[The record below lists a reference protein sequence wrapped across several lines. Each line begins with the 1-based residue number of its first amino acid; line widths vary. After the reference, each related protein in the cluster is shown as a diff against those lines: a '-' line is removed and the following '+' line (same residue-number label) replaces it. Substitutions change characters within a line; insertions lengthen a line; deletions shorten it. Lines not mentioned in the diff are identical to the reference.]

1 MNAQLTSCWIL
12 TALMA
17 SLTPFATTLA
27 QAEKLSIERMF
38 AAPDLSGAS
47 LRAPQISPDG
57 RLVAYLRGSDRN
69 KDRLDLWAYDIS
81 KRHHRLLVEA
91 ARLAP
96 EEHAPSAEEEQRRE
110 RQRTSSLS
118 GIVEYQFSADSHY
131 LLVPLAGD
139 LYVYDLRAKPEKAV
153 RRLTHT
159 ASYDTD
165 AKFSPLSHY
174 VSFIRGQNLVVYDLA
189 SGKEQAITHGG
200 GGAIS
205 FGTAEFIAQ
214 EEMARATGYW
224 WAPNEKWIAFTRV
237 DESPVPEVERFEIY
251 ADRTRV
257 VKQRYPAAGS
267 PNAVV
272 QLFVANVADSTS
284 RSGIDA
290 SARTTSSSSTPPVQ
304 LDLGSNPDF
313 YLARVNWY
321 PDSGAL
327 AVQRQAR
334 DQKSLTL
341 LRADPTSGSTSEL
354 LSEHSD
360 YWVELNDNLTFLGKS
375 HQLIW
380 ASNRTGFQHLYL
392 YDWTGKLIRPLTR
405 GEWQVTGDN
414 DAHGM
419 RGVDEDRGLVY
430 FIANTESPLE
440 RHLYSASFT
449 DESLPMQRIT
459 SDAGWHAV
467 AMSGDARMFLDTFST
482 TDQPPSLTLRSV
494 TGETLA
500 DLVPNKVTHDHP
512 YAPYLS
518 DHLPTEFGTLSAK
531 DGQTLHYQI
540 IKPRNL
546 EAGHRYPVIVDV
558 YGGPGNQ
565 RVRKAWGGYPR
576 GNEGFFRQY
585 LAQNGYIVFTLDNRG
600 SGSRGV
606 RFETALFQH
615 LGSVEVEDQVT
626 GVSFL
631 RTLPYVDP
639 ARIGV
644 FGWSYGGYMALMCM
658 MQAPD
663 VFAAGVSGAPV
674 TDWKLYDTHYTERFM
689 GTPQSN
695 PEGYAHSGVLHYAA
709 ELKGPL
715 LIMHGMADDN
725 VLFAQSTTLFKT
737 LQDLNEPFEI
747 MTYPG
752 GKHGLLRHADTGRHG
767 YMTVKSFFDRSI
779 GDRPAPAS
787 APAAGPAAR

>member
-1 MNAQLTSCWIL
+1 MNARLTSRWIL

-17 SLTPFATTLA
+17 SLTPVATTLA
-27 QAEKLSIERMF
+27 QAEKLSTERMF
-38 AAPDLSGAS
+38 AAPDLSGAT
-47 LRAPQISPDG
+47 LRSPQISPDG
-57 RLVAYLRGSDRN
+57 RLVAYLRGAERN

-81 KRHHRLLVEA
+81 KRHHRLLVDS
-91 ARLAP
+91 ARLVP
-96 EEHAPSAEEEQRRE
+96 QEHALSAEEEQRRE

-118 GIVEYQFSADSHY
+118 GIVECQFSPDSHY
-131 LLVPLAGD
+131 LLVPLGGD
-139 LYVYDLRAKPEKAV
+139 LYVYDLRARPEKAV
-153 RRLTHT
+153 HRLTHT
-159 ASYDTD
+159 ASYETD
-165 AKFSPLSHY
+165 AKFSPLGHY
-174 VSFIRGQNLVVYDLA
+174 VSFIRDQNLVIYDLA

-200 GGAIS
+200 GGVIS

-214 EEMARATGYW
+214 EEMARTTGYW

-251 ADRTRV
+251 ADRTQV
-257 VKQRYPAAGS
+257 IKQRYPAAGS
-267 PNAVV
+267 PNASV
-272 QLFVANVADSTS
+272 QLFVADV
-284 RSGIDA
+284 A
-290 SARTTSSSSTPPVQ
+290 SATSVAPGTAPVQ
-304 LDLGSNPDF
+304 IDLGSNPDF
-313 YLARVNWY
+313 YLARVNWF
-321 PDSGAL
+321 PDSSAI
-327 AVQRQAR
+327 AVQREAR
-334 DQKSLTL
+334 DQKTLTL
-341 LRADPTSGSTSEL
+341 LRADPASGLTSEL
-354 LSEHSD
+354 LSEHSNT
-360 YWVELNDNLTFLGKS
+360 WIELNDNLTFLNES
-375 HQLIW
+375 RQFIW

-392 YDWTGKLIRPLTR
+392 YDWTGKLIRPLTQ

-414 DAHGM
+414 DTHGM

-430 FIANTESPLE
+430 FMANAESPLE
-440 RHLYSASFT
+440 RHLYSVSLA
-449 DESLPMQRIT
+449 DESVPMHRIT
-459 SDAGWHAV
+459 TDSGWHAV

-482 TDQPPSLTLRSV
+482 PDQPPSLTLRSA

-500 DLVPNKVTHDHP
+500 DLVPHKIARDHP

-518 DHLPTEFGTLSAK
+518 DHLPTEFGTLAAK

-546 EAGHRYPVIVDV
+546 EPGHRYPVVVDV
-558 YGGPGNQ
+558 YGGPGSQ
-565 RVRKAWGGYPR
+565 RVRKAWAGYPR
-576 GNEGFFRQY
+576 GNEGFFREY
-585 LAQNGYIVFTLDNRG
+585 LAQNGYVVFTLDNRG

-606 RFETALFQH
+606 RFETALFHH

-626 GVSFL
+626 GVNFL

-695 PEGYAHSGVLHYAA
+695 AEGYARSSVMDHA
-709 ELKGPL
+709 EDLKGPL

-725 VLFAQSTTLFKT
+725 ALSTNSTS
-737 LQDLNEPFEI
+737 
-747 MTYPG
+747 
-752 GKHGLLRHADTGRHG
+752 LLKKLHA
-767 YMTVKSFFDRSI
+767 
-779 GDRPAPAS
+779 
-787 APAAGPAAR
+787 

>member
-1 MNAQLTSCWIL
+1 MNARFSSRWIL

-17 SLTPFATTLA
+17 SLTPFVTTLT

-38 AAPDLSGAS
+38 AAPDLSGAT
-47 LRAPQISPDG
+47 LRSPQISPDG
-57 RLVAYLRGSDRN
+57 RLVAYLRGSERN

-81 KRHHRLLVEA
+81 NRRHHLLVEA

-118 GIVEYQFSADSHY
+118 GIVEYQFSPDSHY

-139 LYVYDLRAKPEKAV
+139 LYVYDLRAKPERAV
-153 RRLTHT
+153 HRLTRT
-159 ASYDTD
+159 ASYETD
-165 AKFSPLSHY
+165 AKFSPLGHY
-174 VSFIRGQNLVVYDLA
+174 VSFIRDQNLVVYDLA
-189 SGKEQAITHGG
+189 TGKEHAITHSGG
-200 GGAIS
+200 GVIS

-214 EEMARATGYW
+214 EEMARTTGYW
-224 WAPNEKWIAFTRV
+224 WAPNEKRIAFTRV
-237 DESPVPEVERFEIY
+237 DEAPVPEVERFEIY
-251 ADRTRV
+251 ADRTQV
-257 VKQRYPAAGS
+257 IKQRYPAAGA
-267 PNAVV
+267 PNATV
-272 QLFVANVADSTS
+272 QLFVADVASATSATAASPSST
-284 RSGIDA
+284 DA
-290 SARTTSSSSTPPVQ
+290 SARATSGPGTACVQ
-304 LDLGSNPDF
+304 IDLGSNADF
-313 YLARVNWY
+313 YLARVNWF
-321 PDSGAL
+321 PDSSAI
-327 AVQRQAR
+327 AVQREAR

-341 LRADPTSGSTSEL
+341 LRGDPTSGSTSEL
-354 LSEHSD
+354 LTEQSSH
-360 YWVELNDNLTFLGKS
+360 WVELNDNLAILGKS
-375 HQLIW
+375 RQFIW
-380 ASNRTGFQHLYL
+380 GSNRSGFQHLYL

-419 RGVDEDRGLVY
+419 RGVDEERGLVY
-430 FIANTESPLE
+430 FIANAESPLE
-440 RHLYSASFT
+440 RHLYTVSLT
-449 DESLPMQRIT
+449 DESVPMQRIT
-459 SDAGWHAV
+459 VDAGWHAV
-467 AMSGDARMFLDTFST
+467 TMSGDARMFLDTFST
-482 TDQPPSLTLRSV
+482 PDQPPSLTLRSV
-494 TGETLA
+494 TGEALA
-500 DLVPNKVTHDHP
+500 DLVPNRITGDHP

-558 YGGPGNQ
+558 YGGPGSQ

-576 GNEGFFRQY
+576 GNEGFFREY

-606 RFETALFQH
+606 RFETALFHH

-626 GVSFL
+626 GVNFL
-631 RTLPYVDP
+631 KTLPYVDP

-663 VFAAGVSGAPV
+663 AFAAGVSGAPV

-689 GTPQSN
+689 GTPQAN
-695 PEGYAHSGVLHYAA
+695 PEGYARSSVMRYA
-709 ELKGPL
+709 EDLQGPL

-725 VLFAQSTTLFKT
+725 VLFTHSTTLFKK
-737 LQDLNEPFEI
+737 LQDLNAPFEI

-752 GKHGLLRHADTGRHG
+752 SKHGLLRHAETGPHA
-767 YMTVKSFFDRSI
+767 YMTVQRFFDRTI
-779 GDRPAPAS
+779 GRQGPD
-787 APAAGPAAR
+787 AGPRD

>member
-1 MNAQLTSCWIL
+1 MNARLTSRWIL

-17 SLTPFATTLA
+17 SLTSFATTLT

-47 LRAPQISPDG
+47 LRSPQISPDG
-57 RLVAYLRGSDRN
+57 RLVAYLRGGERN
-69 KDRLDLWAYDIS
+69 KDRLDLWAYDIGEH
-81 KRHHRLLVEA
+81 RHRLLVDA
-91 ARLAP
+91 ASLVP

-118 GIVEYQFSADSHY
+118 GIVEYQFSPDSHY

-159 ASYDTD
+159 ASYETD
-165 AKFSPLSHY
+165 AKFSPLGHY
-174 VSFIRGQNLVVYDLA
+174 VSFIRDQNLVVYDLA
-189 SGKEQAITHGG
+189 TGKEQAITHDGG
-200 GGAIS
+200 GVIS

-214 EEMARATGYW
+214 EEMARTTGYW
-224 WAPNEKWIAFTRV
+224 WAPNEKRIAFTRV
-237 DESPVPEVERFEIY
+237 DESPVPEAERFEIY
-251 ADRTRV
+251 ADRTQV
-257 VKQRYPAAGS
+257 IKQRYPAAGA
-267 PNAVV
+267 PNAIVE
-272 QLFVANVADSTS
+272 LFVADV
-284 RSGIDA
+284 A
-290 SARTTSSSSTPPVQ
+290 SATSASATAVQ
-304 LDLGSNPDF
+304 VDLGSNPDF
-313 YLARVNWY
+313 YLARVNWF
-321 PDSGAL
+321 PDSSAI
-327 AVQRQAR
+327 AVQREAR

-341 LRADPTSGSTSEL
+341 LRADPTSGATNEL
-354 LSEHSD
+354 LSEYSAH
-360 YWVELNDNLTFLGKS
+360 WVELNDNLTFLGKS
-375 HQLIW
+375 RQFIW
-380 ASNRTGFQHLYL
+380 GSNRSGFQHLYL
-392 YDWTGKLIRPLTR
+392 YDWAGKLIRPLTR

-414 DAHGM
+414 DTHGM
-419 RGVDEDRGLVY
+419 RGVNEDRGLVY
-430 FIANTESPLE
+430 FIANAESPLE
-440 RHLYSASFT
+440 RHLYSVSFT
-449 DESLPMQRIT
+449 DESVPMQRIT
-459 SDAGWHAV
+459 VDAGWHAV
-467 AMSGDARMFLDTFST
+467 AMSGNTRTFLDTFST
-482 TDQPPSLTLRSV
+482 PDQPPSLTLRAV
-494 TGETLA
+494 TGEVLA
-500 DLVPNKVTHDHP
+500 DLVPNKITRDHP
-512 YAPYLS
+512 YAPYSS
-518 DHLPTEFGTLSAK
+518 DHLPTEFGTLAAR

-565 RVRKAWGGYPR
+565 RVRKAWGGYQR

-585 LAQNGYIVFTLDNRG
+585 LAQHGYIVFTLDNRG

-606 RFETALFQH
+606 RFETALFHH

-626 GVSFL
+626 GVNFL
-631 RTLPYVDP
+631 RTLAYVDP

-695 PEGYAHSGVLHYAA
+695 PEGYARSSVMSYA
-709 ELKGPL
+709 EGLKGPL

-725 VLFAQSTTLFKT
+725 VLFAHSTTLFKK
-737 LQDLNEPFEI
+737 LQDLNAPFEI

-752 GKHGLLRHADTGRHG
+752 SKHSLLRHADTGRHG
-767 YMTVKSFFDRSI
+767 YMTVKRFFDRTI
-779 GDRPAPAS
+779 GDDRTAADRPASAS
-787 APAAGPAAR
+787 AQNGSERGR